1 MFLCQGSCQQPPTAW
16 FLRRYDRDGKN
27 ALNWDDIG
35 AMVKG
40 NANAGDP
47 FGWTAGALAHLCVHC
62 IRTFIWLSAE
72 PHSDSITLQ
81 VIPGNG

>member
-1 MFLCQGSCQQPPTAW
+1 MLGSWC
-16 FLRRYDRDGKN
+16 RYDKDGKN

-47 FGWTAGALAHLCVHC
+47 FGWTAGALA
-62 IRTFIWLSAE
+62 WL
-72 PHSDSITLQ
+72 TLLAQ
-81 VIPGNG
+81 LLGS